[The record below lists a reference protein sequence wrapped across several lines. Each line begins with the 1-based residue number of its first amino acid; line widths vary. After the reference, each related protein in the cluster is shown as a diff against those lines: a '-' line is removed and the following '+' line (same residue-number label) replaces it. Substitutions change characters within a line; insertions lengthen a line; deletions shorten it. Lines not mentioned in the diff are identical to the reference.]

1 MISICSWKG
10 QILCE
15 MEQLFLWRRFF
26 YKLLKRRYIFQL
38 TKYEHKDVRESI
50 DSDDTNLSSIGFA
63 E

>member
-15 MEQLFLWRRFF
+15 MEQLFLWRRYF

-38 TKYEHKDVRESI
+38 TKYEHKDLRESN
-50 DSDDTNLSSIGFA
+50 DYGDTNLSFVGFA
-63 E
+63 K